1 MKGNAMDISL
11 FMNQGILSIARTAAA
26 FYFTDKKNRRFI
38 MDFTPQLTRNAKIRA
53 EQEQSGIHIP
63 PFLIASIASRCNLH
77 CTGCYARADGA
88 CSDHQQ
94 KAEMDVSHW
103 KSIFEQANALG
114 ISFILLAG
122 GEPLLRKDIL
132 SLAGNYPDII
142 FPVFTNGTL
151 IDEAYIDLFHNCRNL
166 IPVLSMEGTAADT
179 DLRRGAGISDQ
190 LSKVMSELKQRQI
203 LYGTSVTVTHH
214 NLEYVTGRKFVDEL
228 QSQGCSIIFY
238 VEYVPVE
245 KGTESLVLTDDDLN
259 QLQADVQDLKAAC
272 EKMII
277 LSFPGDEAAMGGCL
291 AAGRGFFHI
300 NPTGGAEPCPF
311 SPYSKLNLTQ
321 ASLLEVLQSDFFEK
335 VRAIEE
341 RADIHQGGCTLF
353 ACRQEVEN
361 I

>member
-1 MKGNAMDISL
+1 MDISL
-11 FMNQGILSIARTAAA
+11 FMNQGIMSIARTAAK
-26 FYFTDKKNRRFI
+26 FYFTDKKNRRFL

-53 EQEQSGIHIP
+53 EQERNGIHIP
-63 PFLIASIASRCNLH
+63 PFLIASIASHCNLH

-94 KAEMDVSHW
+94 KTELAVHHW
-103 KSIFEQANALG
+103 ESIFDQANALG

-151 IDEAYIDLFHNCRNL
+151 IDESYTELFQSCRNI
-166 IPVLSMEGTAADT
+166 IPVLSMEGTTADT
-179 DLRRGAGISDQ
+179 DQRRGAGIADQ
-190 LSKVMSELKQRQI
+190 LSKVMWELNQRHI

-214 NLEYVTGRKFVDEL
+214 NLEYVTGRQFVDGL
-228 QSQGCSIIFY
+228 QNQGCSIIFY

-245 KGTESLVLTDDDLN
+245 KGTESLILTNDDLKLLHTN
-259 QLQADVQDLKAAC
+259 VTNLKADC

-300 NPTGGAEPCPF
+300 NPAGGAEPCPF
-311 SPYSKLNLTQ
+311 SPYSKLNLAQ
-321 ASLLEVLQSDFFEK
+321 SSLLEVLQSDFFQK

-341 RADIHQGGCTLF
+341 KAGNHQGGCTLF
-353 ACRQEVEN
+353 AYRQEVES